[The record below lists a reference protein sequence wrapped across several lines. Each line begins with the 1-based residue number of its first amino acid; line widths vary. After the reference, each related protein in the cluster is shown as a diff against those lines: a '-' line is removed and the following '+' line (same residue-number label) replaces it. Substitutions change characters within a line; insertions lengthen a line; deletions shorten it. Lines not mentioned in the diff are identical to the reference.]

1 MLSWGAAEP
10 GDPPLPPPGAV
21 QEGGPLPLPGLQEG
35 KEHLAPT
42 VRTTATRFR
51 SVAHRVIT
59 SCLRDRSVS
68 ARHRARV
75 VEHWIPGARAS
86 RERAQEPLSSS
97 GSFLSLENWVCS
109 LPAGHCGC
117 WVGRRG
123 GVLPSQSQLSLPPR
137 NQAPPL
143 TACAPCFKGRA
154 PHLPRNAVP
163 LERSR
168 LSGPRG
174 CPGRQV
180 WDSPLWPQSQRI
192 LLATLFT
199 AVWPKL
205 AITCELVRVSGR

>member
-10 GDPPLPPPGAV
+10 GDPPLPPQELFKKVVPSHCLGSRRARSTWPPPSAPPPPGSEAW
-21 QEGGPLPLPGLQEG
+21 PN
-35 KEHLAPT
+35 
-42 VRTTATRFR
+42 
-51 SVAHRVIT
+51 RVIT

-137 NQAPPL
+137 NQVPPL